1 MLRTGIVLKKR
12 EGVLRHLPFA
22 FFLLF
27 VSASAVAEPVIEEE
41 VRLDFGLLAIPDN
54 STPAKFLRVP
64 VTGAVESDPGII
76 QINPPVRGQ
85 LRLTG
90 FPPNTRI
97 TVTSSSANLTAG
109 GQGQPPVLEFT
120 DIVSN
125 EPLTDDQGAVDL
137 VIAGTLGTSA
147 TGQGYP
153 DAPYEGSA
161 IIDVS
166 YWSPTFEQVISQS
179 DSIDVRA
186 GVSTALDLSE
196 VNALSFGRVAAT
208 AGTDGQASLVLDPD
222 GDYRAVNTSDAR
234 IVPLSG
240 ASPATVLVEGAA
252 AFYDLVIQGPASS
265 VYLSHENLGSA
276 PRFEVTDF
284 VTLPSGTGRTN
295 RDGQLEIQVGATLK
309 TEQVVSARTYPEG
322 TYSGTYELT
331 VEY

>member
-1 MLRTGIVLKKR
+1 MKKR
-12 EGVLRHLPFA
+12 EGAQWHLPFC
-22 FFLLF
+22 FLLMLF
-27 VSASAVAEPVIEEE
+27 SASASAAPVVEEE
-41 VRLDFGLLAIPDN
+41 VRLDFGLLAIPEN
-54 STPAKFLRVP
+54 SAPAKSLELP

-76 QINPPVRGQ
+76 QIAPPVRGQ
-85 LRLTG
+85 FRLSG

-97 TVTSSSANLTAG
+97 SVTSSSANLTAG

-125 EPLTDDQGAVDL
+125 EPLTDDLGAADL
-137 VIAGTLGTSA
+137 VIAGTLITSA

-161 IIDVS
+161 IVEVS
-166 YWSPTFEQVISQS
+166 YWSPIFEQMVSQS
-179 DSIDVRA
+179 ESVEIRA

-196 VNALSFGRVAAT
+196 VNRLSFGRIAAT
-208 AGTDGQASLVLDPD
+208 AGTDGQASLILEPD

-234 IVPLSG
+234 IVPLNG
-240 ASPATVLVEGAA
+240 ASPATILVEGAA
-252 AFYDLVIQGPASS
+252 AFYDLIIQGPTGS
-265 VYLSHENLGSA
+265 VFLSHENLGSA

-309 TEQVVSARTYPEG
+309 TESVVSARAYPEG
-322 TYSGTYELT
+322 IYSGTYELT